1 MTKRLFPQRRGFSL
15 AGLLATMSAGSVA
28 LLLGI
33 GIVHRMMHC
42 QQAASVFHQ
51 TEQTTRR
58 LAGQFR
64 DDVHAAG
71 SATVEEVADGK
82 PFLRLALPEGKSIAY
97 EQQERRIVRVQ
108 TSADGKVW
116 REEYTFRRPTKVLL
130 SKEARPDR
138 LTLTLEEA
146 ASELAP
152 PQLYRGGSGAP
163 PVALHVA
170 ATLGTETSYAISA
183 KEPK

>member
-15 AGLLATMSAGSVA
+15 AGLLAAMSAGSVA

-42 QQAASVFHQ
+42 QQAASAFHQ

-64 DDVHAAG
+64 DDVHAAE
-71 SATVEEVADGK
+71 SATVEKVVSGK
-82 PFLRLALPEGKSIAY
+82 PFLRLALPDGKNLTY
-97 EQQERRIVRVQ
+97 EQQECRIVRLQ
-108 TSADGKVW
+108 TSSDGKVW

-130 SKEARPDR
+130 SLESRPDR
-138 LTLTLEEA
+138 VTLTLEEA
-146 ASELAP
+146 EAELAP
-152 PQLYRGGSGAP
+152 PQLYRAGSGAP
-163 PVALHVA
+163 PVALHVV
-170 ATLGTETSYAISA
+170 ATLGVADSPGRSE
-183 KEPK
+183 EPK